1 MLPDAKVSALKLES
15 ALHELR
21 RRGKSELFLQ
31 YGGKSKLFK
40 KVTVLPTEKYKI
52 WTEAFLRK

>member
-21 RRGKSELFLQ
+21 RRGRSEPCPQ
-31 YGGKSKLFK
+31 YGGKSKLYK